1 MADRRTEIVE
11 TALGL
16 VQEEGLAGLTQPRVA
31 KQLGL
36 RQSHVTY
43 YFPTRDELLAA
54 VTELAVQRR
63 VTSLDAMRRARTLQ
77 QKVRALAKVLA
88 DPEQTRVLL
97 ALTQMSDSTPALR
110 SHFRALSDGITPAA
124 TSVLQAAGAEVSAE
138 AVALLQTASTG
149 LAIVALATGNTD
161 EKPVISLLTHLLDT
175 LPKSPATKSSG
186 ASAMDQKPPT

>member
-1 MADRRTEIVE
+1 MADKRTDIVE

-31 KQLGL
+31 KKLGL

-54 VTELAVQRR
+54 VTELAVRRR
-63 VTSLDAMRRARTLQ
+63 VAALEPTRRARNLP
-77 QKVRALAKVLA
+77 QKVRALATVLT

-97 ALTQMSDSTPALR
+97 ALAQMADSETTLR
-110 SHFRALSDGITPAA
+110 PQFRALAELITPAA
-124 TSVLQAAGAEVSAE
+124 TSLLQAAGAEASRE
-138 AVALLQTASTG
+138 AVALLQTTSTG

-161 EKPVISLLTHLLDT
+161 RAPVITLLTHLLDT
-175 LPKSPATKSSG
+175 LPRSPATKSSG
-186 ASAMDQKPPT
+186 ATEFDRKDRT